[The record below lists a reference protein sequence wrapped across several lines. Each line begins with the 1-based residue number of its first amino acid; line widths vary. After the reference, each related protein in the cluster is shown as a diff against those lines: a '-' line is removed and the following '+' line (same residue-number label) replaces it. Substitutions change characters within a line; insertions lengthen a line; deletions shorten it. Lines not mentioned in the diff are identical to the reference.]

1 MVTSKAPHVPAEEAR
16 GSLGSPPAASAQG
29 PSASASNPPL
39 SSLKPGPKHTCDG
52 LDDCICTD
60 VYRGL
65 CLGVRPRCIQDASLS
80 LPIKNEPQRAERQEG
95 RQLSAEF
102 AQFQFVISIYDQV
115 TTSPEKEA
123 FHGNTDTYCCVN
135 YRPLLALPIY
145 ALCSFLTLSSDS
157 FLPFLKTV
165 PKEQLF
171 SICSWA
177 LQQTTVSLLA
187 TLSSLL

>member
-1 MVTSKAPHVPAEEAR
+1 MS
-16 GSLGSPPAASAQG
+16 ASAQM
-29 PSASASNPPL
+29 
-39 SSLKPGPKHTCDG
+39 
-52 LDDCICTD
+52 CTAAC
-60 VYRGL
+60 VWE
-65 CLGVRPRCIQDASLS
+65 CVQDASKMHRS
-80 LPIKNEPQRAERQEG
+80 LCPLRISLREQRDRRG
-95 RQLSAEF
+95 QLSAEF

-123 FHGNTDTYCCVN
+123 SHGNTDTYCCVN

-171 SICSWA
+171 SICSWT